1 MKVTTPFT
9 ITAADSEAR
18 TITGQIVAF
27 DTAAKASTGKVM
39 FKSGSLNPT
48 NVKLNLEH
56 DSARPIGK
64 TLSMEFSPDGK
75 SINATFKISKTTA
88 GTDAIQEAID
98 GLRDGFS
105 VEANAIDFA
114 HNEDGTMVVSK
125 ADLVGVALTHNPA
138 FDSARVSN
146 VAATTSPED
155 SETSSDEAEA
165 QPQQPTEGDVVENT
179 VTEPT
184 AAETVEA
191 SAKVEATSVAKPVNF
206 IAARN
211 PVVDPATFLMHK
223 VAAMRG
229 SEESRNYIAAATSS
243 TDNPGLIP
251 TRQLREVVN
260 GLADSVRASIDS
272 ISSGTLPNA
281 GLIFQIPRITQLPDV
296 AVVDELDTVTP
307 VVMESDFINVDVKSF
322 KGNQVM
328 SVELADRSDPLFFSE
343 LISNLSAQYAR
354 ATNAYNSGVIVGAAT
369 AAPTEYTSP
378 ISAVD
383 LLKFVSDGAVDV
395 YANTFRFADAIV
407 VSPAQ
412 WGNIMSMS
420 VDGRPIYNALQ
431 PQNAAGNAQPR
442 ALRGSVNGL
451 DLWVDTALS
460 AAGLGDGS
468 MYVIN
473 RDAYTWY
480 ESPRLEL
487 RTNFINDGSIG
498 ILLYGY
504 GATATKIAAGAYK
517 YVEDN

>member
-27 DTAAKASTGKVM
+27 DQPANASTGKVM
-39 FKSGSLNPT
+39 FKAGSLNPR

-64 TLSMEFSPDGK
+64 TLSMELSPDGT

-88 GTDAIQEAID
+88 GSDAIQEAID

-105 VEANAIDFA
+105 VEANAIEFG

-146 VAATTSPED
+146 VAATTAPEN
-155 SETSSDEAEA
+155 SEPSTDETEA

-179 VTEPT
+179 VTET

-191 SAKVEATSVAKPVNF
+191 SAQVEAASAPKPVNF
-206 IAARN
+206 IASRN
-211 PVVDPATFLMHK
+211 PVVSPETFLMHK
-223 VAAMRG
+223 VAATRG
-229 SEESRNYIAAATSS
+229 DEQSRAYIAAATAS

-260 GLADSVRASIDS
+260 GLADNVRASIDS
-272 ISSGTLPNA
+272 ISNGVLPSA
-281 GLIFQIPRITQLPDV
+281 GLTFQIPKITVLPDV
-296 AVVDELDTVTP
+296 SQIDELDPVTP
-307 VVMESDFINVDVKSF
+307 TVMESEFITVDVKSF
-322 KGNQVM
+322 KGSQVM
-328 SVELADRSDPLFFSE
+328 SVELADRSDPLFYSE

-354 ATNAYNSGVIVGAAT
+354 ATNAYNSAQIITGATKVATGYGTDIT
-369 AAPTEYTSP
+369 AAEFLTWV
-378 ISAVD
+378 AN
-383 LLKFVSDGAVDV
+383 GAVSV
-395 YANTFRFADAIV
+395 YSNTFKFADAIV
-407 VSPAQ
+407 VSPQ
-412 WGNIMSMS
+412 MWGRIQSFN
-420 VDGRPIYNALQ
+420 DAGRPIYNALN
-431 PQNAAGNAQPR
+431 PMNAAGNAQPR
-442 ALRGSVNGL
+442 SLRGSVNGI

-460 AAGLGDGS
+460 GTGDNS

-487 RTNFINDGSIG
+487 RTNVISDGSIG
-498 ILLYGY
+498 ILMYGY
-504 GATATKIAAGAYK
+504 GATATKIGAGAYAFDK
-517 YVEDN
+517 D

>member
-18 TITGQIVAF
+18 TITGKIVQF
-27 DTAAKASTGKVM
+27 DVPANASTGKVM
-39 FKSGSLNPT
+39 FKSGSLNPA

-64 TLSMEFSPDGK
+64 TLSMEFAPDGK
-75 SINATFKISKTTA
+75 SIDATFKISKTTA
-88 GTDAIQEAID
+88 GSDAIQEAID

-105 VEANAIDFA
+105 VEANANDFGY
-114 HNEDGTMVVSK
+114 NEDGTMVVNS

-146 VAATTSPED
+146 VAATTAPENSGPSND
-155 SETSSDEAEA
+155 DADATPTPS
-165 QPQQPTEGDVVENT
+165 TEGDAVENT

-184 AAETVEA
+184 TAETVEA
-191 SAKVEATSVAKPVNF
+191 AEVVQASSAPKPVNF
-206 IAARN
+206 IATRN
-211 PVVDPATFLMHK
+211 PIVSPETYLMHK
-223 VAAMRG
+223 VAATRG
-229 SEESRNYIAAATSS
+229 SEESRAFIAAATAS

-260 GLADSVRASIDS
+260 GLADNVRASIDS
-272 ISSGTLPNA
+272 ISTGTLPNA
-281 GLIFQIPRITQLPDV
+281 GLVFQIPKITQLPSV
-296 AVVDELDTVTP
+296 AQIDELDPVTP
-307 VVMESDFINVDVKSF
+307 TVMESEFINVDVKSF
-322 KGNQVM
+322 KGSQVM

-343 LISNLSAQYAR
+343 LISNLSSQYAR
-354 ATNAYNSGVIVGAAT
+354 ATNQYNSAQIIAGATKTATGYGTDIT
-369 AAPTEYTSP
+369 AAELLAWV
-378 ISAVD
+378 SA
-383 LLKFVSDGAVDV
+383 GAVSV
-395 YANTFRFADAIV
+395 YSNTFKFADAIV
-407 VSPAQ
+407 VSPAM
-412 WGNIMSMS
+412 WGRIMSFN

-442 ALRGSVNGL
+442 SLRGSVNGI

-460 AAGLGDGS
+460 GTGDDS

-487 RTNFINDGSIG
+487 RTNIISDGSIG
-498 ILLYGY
+498 ILMYGY
-504 GATATKIAAGAYK
+504 GATATKIAAGAYAFNK
-517 YVEDN
+517 D

>member
-27 DTAAKASTGKVM
+27 DMPANASTGKVM
-39 FKSGSLNPT
+39 FKSGSLNPK

-56 DSARPIGK
+56 DAARPIGK
-64 TLSMEFSPDGK
+64 TLNMELSPDGK

-105 VEANAIDFA
+105 VEANAVEFG

-146 VAATTSPED
+146 VAATTAPEN
-155 SETSSDEAEA
+155 SEPSTDEAEA

-191 SAKVEATSVAKPVNF
+191 SATVEAASAAKPVNF
-206 IAARN
+206 IATRN

-223 VAAMRG
+223 VAATRG
-229 SEESRNYIAAATSS
+229 NEQSRAFIAAATSTS
-243 TDNPGLIP
+243 DNPGLIP

-260 GLADSVRASIDS
+260 GLSDNVRASIDS
-272 ISSGTLPNA
+272 ISTGTLPDA
-281 GLIFQIPRITQLPDV
+281 GLVFQIPKVTQLPDV
-296 AVVDELDTVTP
+296 SQVNELGAVTP
-307 VVMESDFINVDVKSF
+307 VELHTAFIDVDVKSF
-322 KGNQVM
+322 KGSQVM

-343 LISNLSAQYAR
+343 LISTLTSQYAR
-354 ATNAYNSGVIVGAAT
+354 ATNEYNSAIIVAGASNPASGYGDNIT
-369 AAPTEYTSP
+369 AAELLSWV
-378 ISAVD
+378 SA
-383 LLKFVSDGAVDV
+383 GAVSV
-395 YANTFRFADAIV
+395 YANTFKFADAIV
-407 VSPAQ
+407 VSPQ
-412 WGNIMSMS
+412 MWGRIMSFN

-442 ALRGSVNGL
+442 SLRGSVNGI

-460 AAGLGDGS
+460 GTGDNS

-487 RTNFINDGSIG
+487 RTNIISDGSIG
-498 ILLYGY
+498 ILMYGY
-504 GATATKIAAGAYK
+504 GATAKKIGAGAYA
-517 YVEDN
+517 YTV

>member
-27 DTAAKASTGKVM
+27 DQPANASTGKVM
-39 FKSGSLNPT
+39 FKAGSLNPT

-64 TLSMEFSPDGK
+64 TLSMELSPDGT

-88 GTDAIQEAID
+88 GSDAIQEAID

-105 VEANAIDFA
+105 VEANAIEFG

-146 VAATTSPED
+146 VAATTAPEN
-155 SETSSDEAEA
+155 SEPSTDEAEA

-179 VTEPT
+179 VTET

-191 SAKVEATSVAKPVNF
+191 SAQVEAAAAPKPVNF
-206 IAARN
+206 IASRN
-211 PVVDPATFLMHK
+211 PIVSPETFLMHK
-223 VAAMRG
+223 VNAMRG
-229 SEESRNYIAAATSS
+229 DEQSRAYIAAATAT
-243 TDNPGLIP
+243 TDSPGLIP

-260 GLADSVRASIDS
+260 GLSDSVRASIDS
-272 ISSGTLPNA
+272 ISTGTLPNA
-281 GLIFQIPRITQLPDV
+281 GMVFQIPKVTALPTVDQI
-296 AVVDELDTVTP
+296 DELDPITP
-307 VVMESDFINVDVKSF
+307 AGLETEFINVNVKSF
-322 KGNQVM
+322 KGSSVM
-328 SVELADRSDPLFFSE
+328 SVELADRSDPLYYSE
-343 LISNLSAQYAR
+343 LISAMSAQYAR
-354 ATNAYNSGVIVGAAT
+354 ETNTYNSAQIITSATKTATGIGTDIT
-369 AAPTEYTSP
+369 AAEF
-378 ISAVD
+378 
-383 LLKFVSDGAVDV
+383 LNWVSGGAVSV
-395 YANTFRFADAIV
+395 YSNTFKFADAIV
-407 VSPAQ
+407 VSPQ
-412 WGNIMSMS
+412 MWGRIMGFN
-420 VDGRPIYNALQ
+420 DAGRPIYNALN
-431 PQNAAGNAQPR
+431 PMNAAGNAQPR
-442 ALRGSVNGL
+442 SLRGSVNGI

-460 AAGLGDGS
+460 GTGSNS

-487 RTNFINDGSIG
+487 RTNYLEDGSIG
-498 ILLYGY
+498 VLMYGY
-504 GATATKIAAGAYK
+504 GATATKIAAGAYAF
-517 YVEDN
+517 NAS

>member
-1 MKVTTPFT
+1 MKVNTPFT

-27 DTAAKASTGKVM
+27 DTAAKASTGKVL
-39 FKSGSLNPT
+39 FKAGSITPA

-64 TLSMEFSPDGK
+64 TLAMELSPDGK

-88 GTDAIQEAID
+88 GSDAIQEAMD

-105 VEANAIDFA
+105 VEANAIDFGY
-114 HNEDGTMVVSK
+114 NEDGTMVVSK

-146 VAATTSPED
+146 VAATTEPEN
-155 SETSSDEAEA
+155 SETSSDDAEVT
-165 QPQQPTEGDVVENT
+165 PTPSTEGDAVENT

-184 AAETVEA
+184 TAETVEA
-191 SAKVEATSVAKPVNF
+191 AAEVKAAAPKPVNF
-206 IAARN
+206 IATRN
-211 PVVDPATFLMHK
+211 PVVSPETFLMHQ
-223 VAAMRG
+223 VAAARG
-229 SEESRNYIAAATSS
+229 SETSRAYIAAATAS

-260 GLADSVRASIDS
+260 GLADNVRASIDS
-272 ISSGTLPNA
+272 ISTGTLPGA
-281 GLIFQIPRITQLPDV
+281 GLVFQIPKITVLPNV
-296 AVVDELDTVTP
+296 SQIDELDPVTP
-307 VVMESDFINVDVKSF
+307 TVMESEFINVDVKSF
-322 KGNQVM
+322 KGSQVM
-328 SVELADRSDPLFFSE
+328 SVELADRSDPLFFTE
-343 LISNLSAQYAR
+343 LISNLTAQYAR
-354 ATNAYNSGVIVGAAT
+354 ATNAYNSAQITSHATFTSSGYGANITAAELLAWVSGAA
-369 AAPTEYTSP
+369 
-378 ISAVD
+378 
-383 LLKFVSDGAVDV
+383 VSV
-395 YANTFRFADAIV
+395 YSNTFKFADAIV
-407 VSPAQ
+407 VSPEM
-412 WGNIMSMS
+412 WGRIMSFN

-442 ALRGSVNGL
+442 SLRGSVNGI

-460 AAGLGDGS
+460 GVSDGS

-487 RTNFINDGSIG
+487 RTNIISDGSIG
-498 ILLYGY
+498 ILMYGY
-504 GATATKIAAGAYK
+504 GATATKIGAGAFLYR
-517 YVEDN
+517 E

>member
-27 DTAAKASTGKVM
+27 DTTANASTGKVM
-39 FKSGSLNPT
+39 FKSGSINPA

-64 TLSMEFSPDGK
+64 TLSMELAPDGK
-75 SINATFKISKTTA
+75 SINATFKISKTNA
-88 GTDAIQEAID
+88 GSDAIQEAID

-105 VEANAIDFA
+105 VEANANDFTHA
-114 HNEDGTMVVSK
+114 KDGTMIVTS

-138 FDSARVSN
+138 FGDLTRVTN
-146 VAATTSPED
+146 VAATEN
-155 SETSSDEAEA
+155 SETSTDEPEA

-191 SAKVEATSVAKPVNF
+191 SAPVQASSIAKPVNF
-206 IAARN
+206 IATRN
-211 PVVDPATFLMHK
+211 PVVSPETFLMHK
-223 VAAMRG
+223 IAAMRG
-229 SEESRNYIAAATSS
+229 DEQSRSFIAAATSTS
-243 TDNPGLIP
+243 DNPGLIP

-260 GLADSVRASIDS
+260 GLSDNVRASIDS
-272 ISSGTLPNA
+272 ISSGTLPDA
-281 GLIFQIPRITQLPDV
+281 GLVFQIPKVTQLPDV
-296 AVVDELDTVTP
+296 SQVNELAAVTP
-307 VVMESDFINVDVKSF
+307 VELQTQMISVDVKSF
-322 KGNQVM
+322 KGSQVM
-328 SVELADRSDPLFFSE
+328 SVELADRSDPLFFTE
-343 LISNLSAQYAR
+343 LISTLTSQYAR
-354 ATNAYNSGVIVGAAT
+354 ATNEYNSAIIVAGASNPASGYGNNIT
-369 AAPTEYTSP
+369 AAELLSWV
-378 ISAVD
+378 SA
-383 LLKFVSDGAVDV
+383 GAVSV
-395 YANTFRFADAIV
+395 YANTFKFADAIV
-407 VSPAQ
+407 VSPQ
-412 WGNIMSMS
+412 MWGRIMSFN

-442 ALRGSVNGL
+442 SLRGSVNGI

-460 AAGLGDGS
+460 GTGDNS

-487 RTNFINDGSIG
+487 RTNIISDGSIG
-498 ILLYGY
+498 ILMYGY
-504 GATATKIAAGAYK
+504 GATAKKIGAGAYA
-517 YVEDN
+517 YTE

>member
-18 TITGQIVAF
+18 TITGKIVEFGVPA
-27 DTAAKASTGKVM
+27 TASTGKVM
-39 FKSGSLNPT
+39 FQRGSLSPA

-64 TLSMEFSPDGK
+64 TLSMELSPDGN
-75 SINATFKISKTTA
+75 SIEATFKISKTTA
-88 GTDAIQEAID
+88 GTDAIQEAMD

-105 VEANAIDFA
+105 VEANANDFTHA
-114 HNEDGTMVVSK
+114 KDGTMIVNS
-125 ADLVGVALTHNPA
+125 AEIVGVALTHNPA

-146 VAATTSPED
+146 VAATTAPED
-155 SETSSDEAEA
+155 SEPSSDEAEA
-165 QPQQPTEGDVVENT
+165 QPQPSTEGDVVENT

-191 SAKVEATSVAKPVNF
+191 SAPVQASAAKPVNF
-206 IAARN
+206 IATRN
-211 PVVDPATFLMHK
+211 PVVSPETYLMHK

-229 SEESRNYIAAATSS
+229 SEDSRAFIAAATAS

-260 GLADSVRASIDS
+260 GLADNVRASIDS
-272 ISSGTLPNA
+272 ISNGTLPDA
-281 GLIFQIPRITQLPDV
+281 GLVFQIPKITQLPDV
-296 AVVDELDTVTP
+296 AQIDELDAVTP
-307 VVMESDFINVDVKSF
+307 VVMESEFINVDVKSF
-322 KGNQVM
+322 KGSQVM
-328 SVELADRSDPLFFSE
+328 SVELADRSDPLFFTE
-343 LISNLSAQYAR
+343 LISNLTAQYAR
-354 ATNAYNSGVIVGAAT
+354 ATNEYNSGRILLGSASGSPTYAA
-369 AAPTEYTSP
+369 P
-378 ISAVD
+378 ISAVN
-383 LLKFVSDGAVDV
+383 LLKWVSDGAVSV
-395 YANTFRFADAIV
+395 YAATFKFADALV
-407 VSPAQ
+407 VSPQQ
-412 WGNIMSMS
+412 WGNIMSLS

-442 ALRGSVNGL
+442 SLRGSVNGL

-460 AAGLGDGS
+460 GTGDGS

-487 RTNFINDGSIG
+487 RTNIISDGSIG
-498 ILLYGY
+498 ILMYGY
-504 GATATKIAAGAYK
+504 GATATKIAAGAY
-517 YVEDN
+517 NFQAS

>member
-27 DTAAKASTGKVM
+27 DVPANASTGKVM
-39 FKSGSLNPT
+39 FKSGSLNPR

-56 DSARPIGK
+56 DAARPIGK
-64 TLSMEFSPDGK
+64 TLSMELSPDGK

-105 VEANAIDFA
+105 VEANANEFG

-146 VAATTSPED
+146 VAATTAPEN
-155 SETSSDEAEA
+155 SESSSDDAEA

-191 SAKVEATSVAKPVNF
+191 SATIEAASIAKPVNF
-206 IAARN
+206 IATRN

-223 VAAMRG
+223 VAATRG
-229 SEESRNYIAAATSS
+229 NEQSRAFIAAATSTS
-243 TDNPGLIP
+243 DNPGLIP

-260 GLADSVRASIDS
+260 GLSDNVRASIDS
-272 ISSGTLPNA
+272 ISSGVLPDA
-281 GLIFQIPRITQLPDV
+281 GLVFEIPRVTQLPDV
-296 AVVDELDTVTP
+296 SQVNELGAVTP
-307 VVMESDFINVDVKSF
+307 VELQTDFIQVDVKSF
-322 KGNQVM
+322 KGSQVM
-328 SVELADRSDPLFFSE
+328 SVELADRSDPLFFNE
-343 LISNLSAQYAR
+343 LISTLTSQYAR
-354 ATNAYNSGVIVGAAT
+354 ATNAYNSSRILAGATKTATGYGTDIT
-369 AAPTEYTSP
+369 AAELLAWV
-378 ISAVD
+378 SA
-383 LLKFVSDGAVDV
+383 GAVSV
-395 YANTFRFADAIV
+395 YANTFKFADAIV
-407 VSPAQ
+407 VSPQ
-412 WGNIMSMS
+412 MWGRIMSFN

-442 ALRGSVNGL
+442 SLRGSVNGI

-460 AAGLGDGS
+460 GTGDNS

-487 RTNFINDGSIG
+487 RTNIISDGSIG
-498 ILLYGY
+498 ILMYGY
-504 GATATKIAAGAYK
+504 GATATKIGAGAYAFDK
-517 YVEDN
+517 D

>member
-27 DTAAKASTGKVM
+27 DTAANASTGKVM
-39 FKSGSLNPT
+39 FKSGSISPA

-64 TLSMEFSPDGK
+64 TLSMELAPDGK

-105 VEANAIDFA
+105 VEANANDFIHA
-114 HNEDGTMVVSK
+114 KDGTMIVTS

-138 FDSARVSN
+138 FGDLTRVTN
-146 VAATTSPED
+146 VAATTSTED
-155 SETSSDEAEA
+155 SESSPDDAEA

-191 SAKVEATSVAKPVNF
+191 SAKIETASIPKPVNF
-206 IAARN
+206 IATRN

-223 VAAMRG
+223 VAATRG
-229 SEESRNYIAAATSS
+229 NEQSRAFIAAATSTS
-243 TDNPGLIP
+243 DNPGLIP

-260 GLADSVRASIDS
+260 GLSDNVRASIDS
-272 ISSGTLPNA
+272 ISSGVLPDA
-281 GLIFQIPRITQLPDV
+281 GLVFQIPKVTQLPDV
-296 AVVDELDTVTP
+296 SQVNELGAVTP
-307 VVMESDFINVDVKSF
+307 VELHTDFIDVDVKSF
-322 KGNQVM
+322 KGSQIM
-328 SVELADRSDPLFFSE
+328 SVELADRSDPLFFNE
-343 LISNLSAQYAR
+343 LISTLTSQYAR
-354 ATNAYNSGVIVGAAT
+354 ATNAYNSAEIIAGATKTATGYGTDIT
-369 AAPTEYTSP
+369 AAELLAWV
-378 ISAVD
+378 SA
-383 LLKFVSDGAVDV
+383 GAVSV
-395 YANTFRFADAIV
+395 YSNTFKFADAIV
-407 VSPAQ
+407 VSPAM
-412 WGNIMSMS
+412 WGRIMSFN

-442 ALRGSVNGL
+442 SLRGSVNGI

-460 AAGLGDGS
+460 GTGDDS

-487 RTNFINDGSIG
+487 RTNIISDGSIG
-498 ILLYGY
+498 ILMYGY
-504 GATATKIAAGAYK
+504 GATATKIAAGAYAFNK
-517 YVEDN
+517 D

>member
-9 ITAADSEAR
+9 ITAADSESR

-27 DTAAKASTGKVM
+27 DTTANASTGKVM
-39 FKSGSLNPT
+39 FKQGSLNPT

-56 DSARPIGK
+56 DSSRPIGK
-64 TLSMEFSPDGK
+64 TLSMEFAPDGK

-88 GTDAIQEAID
+88 GSDAIQEAID

-105 VEANAIDFA
+105 VEAMAKEFGY
-114 HNEDGTMVVSK
+114 NEDGTMVVSS

-138 FDSARVSN
+138 FGDLTRVSN
-146 VAATTSPED
+146 VAATTAPED
-155 SETSSDEAEA
+155 SAPSSDVADA
-165 QPQQPTEGDVVENT
+165 SHTSTEGDEVENT
-179 VTEPT
+179 VEEQ
-184 AAETVEA
+184 AAVETVEA
-191 SAKVEATSVAKPVNF
+191 SAQVQATSIAKPVNF

-211 PVVDPATFLMHK
+211 PINDPATFLMHK

-229 SEESRNYIAAATSS
+229 SEESRNFIAAATSS

-251 TRQLREVVN
+251 TRQFREVVN
-260 GLADSVRASIDS
+260 GLADNVRASIDS
-272 ISSGTLPNA
+272 ISSGTLPSA
-281 GLIFQIPRITQLPDV
+281 GLTFEIPKITQLPDV
-296 AVVDELDTVTP
+296 SVVDELDEVTP
-307 VVMESDFINVDVKSF
+307 VVMESEFIPVNVKSF

-343 LISNLSAQYAR
+343 LISNLSSQYAR
-354 ATNAYNSGVIVGAAT
+354 ATNAYNSGQIITGATKTAT
-369 AAPTEYTSP
+369 GYGSDITASELLAWV
-378 ISAVD
+378 SA
-383 LLKFVSDGAVDV
+383 GAVSV
-395 YANTFRFADAIV
+395 YSNTFKFADAIV
-407 VSPAQ
+407 VSPQ
-412 WGNIMSMS
+412 MWGRIMSFN

-442 ALRGSVNGL
+442 SLRGSVNGI

-460 AAGLGDGS
+460 GTGDNS

-504 GATATKIAAGAYK
+504 GATATKIAAGAYAFA
-517 YVEDN
+517 D

>member
-1 MKVTTPFT
+1 MKVNTPFT

-27 DTAAKASTGKVM
+27 DTAAKASTGKVL
-39 FKSGSLNPT
+39 FKAGSLNPA

-64 TLSMEFSPDGK
+64 TLSMEFAPDGK

-105 VEANAIDFA
+105 VEANAIDFGY
-114 HNEDGTMVVSK
+114 NEDGTMVVNK

-146 VAATTSPED
+146 VAAITQSEN
-155 SETSSDEAEA
+155 SETSSDDAEA
-165 QPQQPTEGDVVENT
+165 TPTPSTEGDAVENT

-184 AAETVEA
+184 TAETVEA
-191 SAKVEATSVAKPVNF
+191 AAEVQAAAAPKPVNF
-206 IAARN
+206 IASRN
-211 PVVDPATFLMHK
+211 PVVSPETFLMHQ
-223 VAAMRG
+223 VAAARG
-229 SEESRNYIAAATSS
+229 SETSRAYIAAATAS

-260 GLADSVRASIDS
+260 GLADNVRASIDS
-272 ISSGTLPNA
+272 ISQGTLPGA
-281 GLIFQIPRITQLPDV
+281 GLVFQIPKITQLPAV
-296 AVVDELDTVTP
+296 AQIDELDPVTP
-307 VVMESDFINVDVKSF
+307 TVMESEFINVDVKSF
-322 KGNQVM
+322 KGSQVM
-328 SVELADRSDPLFFSE
+328 SVELADRSDPLFFTE
-343 LISNLSAQYAR
+343 LISNLTAQYAR
-354 ATNAYNSGVIVGAAT
+354 ATNEYNSAQIIAGATKTATGYGTDIT
-369 AAPTEYTSP
+369 AAE
-378 ISAVD
+378 
-383 LLKFVSDGAVDV
+383 LLTWVSNGAVSV
-395 YANTFRFADAIV
+395 YENTMKFADAIV
-407 VSPAQ
+407 VSPQ
-412 WGNIMSMS
+412 MWGRIMSFN

-442 ALRGSVNGL
+442 SLRGSVNGV
-451 DLWVDTALS
+451 DLWVDTALT
-460 AAGLGDGS
+460 GLGDDS

-487 RTNFINDGSIG
+487 RTNIISDGSIG
-498 ILLYGY
+498 ILMYGY
-504 GATATKIAAGAYK
+504 GATATKIAAGAYAFNK
-517 YVEDN
+517 D

>member
-1 MKVTTPFT
+1 MKVNTPFT

-27 DTAAKASTGKVM
+27 DTAAKASTGKVL
-39 FKSGSLNPT
+39 FKAGSITPA

-64 TLSMEFSPDGK
+64 TLAMELSPDGK

-88 GTDAIQEAID
+88 GSDAIQEAMD

-105 VEANAIDFA
+105 VEANAIDFGY
-114 HNEDGTMVVSK
+114 NEDGTMVVSK

-146 VAATTSPED
+146 VAANTAPEN

-165 QPQQPTEGDVVENT
+165 TPTPSTEGDAVENT

-184 AAETVEA
+184 TAETVEA
-191 SAKVEATSVAKPVNF
+191 AAEVQAAAAPKPVNF
-206 IAARN
+206 IASRN
-211 PVVDPATFLMHK
+211 PVVSPETFLMHQ
-223 VAAMRG
+223 VAAARG
-229 SEESRNYIAAATSS
+229 SETSRAYIAAATAS

-260 GLADSVRASIDS
+260 GLANDVRASIDS
-272 ISSGTLPNA
+272 ISQGTLPGA
-281 GLIFQIPRITQLPDV
+281 GLVFQIPKITQLPNV
-296 AVVDELDTVTP
+296 SVVDELDAVTP
-307 VVMESDFINVDVKSF
+307 VVMESEFINVDVKSF
-322 KGNQVM
+322 KGSQVM
-328 SVELADRSDPLFFSE
+328 SVELADRSDPLFFTE
-343 LISNLSAQYAR
+343 LISNLSSQYAR
-354 ATNAYNSGVIVGAAT
+354 ATNAYNSSIIVAGAANPASGYGDNIT
-369 AAPTEYTSP
+369 AAELLAWV
-378 ISAVD
+378 SA
-383 LLKFVSDGAVDV
+383 GAVNV
-395 YANTFRFADAIV
+395 YANTFKFADAIV
-407 VSPAQ
+407 VSPQ
-412 WGNIMSMS
+412 MWGRIMSFN

-442 ALRGSVNGL
+442 SLRGSINGI

-460 AAGLGDGS
+460 GTGDNS
-468 MYVIN
+468 MYVIQ

-487 RTNFINDGSIG
+487 RTNIISDGSIG
-498 ILLYGY
+498 ILMYGY
-504 GATATKIAAGAYK
+504 GATAKKIGLGAYA
-517 YVEDN
+517 YTV

>member
-18 TITGQIVAF
+18 TITGKIVEFGVPA
-27 DTAAKASTGKVM
+27 TASTGKVM
-39 FKSGSLNPT
+39 FQRGSLNPA

-56 DSARPIGK
+56 DAARPIGK
-64 TLSMEFSPDGK
+64 TLSMELSPDGN
-75 SINATFKISKTTA
+75 SIEATFKISKTTA
-88 GTDAIQEAID
+88 GTDAIQEAMD

-105 VEANAIDFA
+105 VEANANDFTHA
-114 HNEDGTMVVSK
+114 KDGTMIVNS

-146 VAATTSPED
+146 VAATEAEQI
-155 SETSSDEAEA
+155 SESSTDEAEA
-165 QPQQPTEGDVVENT
+165 QPQPSTEGDVVENT

-191 SAKVEATSVAKPVNF
+191 SAPVQAASIAKPVNF
-206 IAARN
+206 IATRN
-211 PVVDPATFLMHK
+211 PVVSPETYLMHK

-229 SEESRNYIAAATSS
+229 SEESRAFIAAATAS

-260 GLADSVRASIDS
+260 GLADNVRASIDS
-272 ISSGTLPNA
+272 ISNGTLPTA
-281 GLIFQIPRITQLPDV
+281 GLVFQIPKISVLPAV
-296 AVVDELDTVTP
+296 AQIDELDPVTP
-307 VVMESDFINVDVKSF
+307 TVMESEFINVDVKSF
-322 KGNQVM
+322 KGSQVM

-343 LISNLSAQYAR
+343 LISNLSSQYAR
-354 ATNAYNSGVIVGAAT
+354 ATNAYNSAQIIAGATKTATGYGTDIT
-369 AAPTEYTSP
+369 AAE
-378 ISAVD
+378 
-383 LLKFVSDGAVDV
+383 LLTWVSNGAVSV
-395 YANTFRFADAIV
+395 YSNTFKFADAIV
-407 VSPAQ
+407 VSPAM
-412 WGNIMSMS
+412 WGRIMSFN

-442 ALRGSVNGL
+442 SLRGSVNGI
-451 DLWVDTALS
+451 DLWVDTALT
-460 AAGLGDGS
+460 GTGDDS

-487 RTNFINDGSIG
+487 RTNIISDGSIG
-498 ILLYGY
+498 ILMYGY
-504 GATATKIAAGAYK
+504 GATATKIAAGAYAFNK
-517 YVEDN
+517 D

>member
-27 DTAAKASTGKVM
+27 DTPANASTGKVM
-39 FKSGSLNPT
+39 FKSGSLNPA

-75 SINATFKISKTTA
+75 AINATFKISKTSA
-88 GTDAIQEAID
+88 GSDAIQEAID

-105 VEANAIDFA
+105 VEANANDFTHA
-114 HNEDGTMVVSK
+114 KDGTMIVTS

-138 FDSARVSN
+138 FGDLTRVTN
-146 VAATTSPED
+146 VAATEN
-155 SETSSDEAEA
+155 SETSTDEAEA

-191 SAKVEATSVAKPVNF
+191 SAPIQAASIAKPVNF
-206 IAARN
+206 IATRN
-211 PVVDPATFLMHK
+211 PIVSPETFLMHK
-223 VAAMRG
+223 VAATRG
-229 SEESRNYIAAATSS
+229 SEESRAFVAAATSTS
-243 TDNPGLIP
+243 DNPGLIP

-260 GLADSVRASIDS
+260 GLSDSVRASIDS
-272 ISSGTLPNA
+272 ISTGTLPSA
-281 GLIFQIPRITQLPDV
+281 GLVFQIPKVTQLPAV
-296 AVVDELDTVTP
+296 AQIDELGAVTP
-307 VVMESDFINVDVKSF
+307 TELHTDFIDVDVKSF
-322 KGNQVM
+322 KGSQVM
-328 SVELADRSDPLFFSE
+328 SVELADRSDPLFYSE
-343 LISNLSAQYAR
+343 LISTLTSQYAR
-354 ATNAYNSGVIVGAAT
+354 ATNAYNSAQIIAGATKTATGYGTDIT
-369 AAPTEYTSP
+369 AAELLAWV
-378 ISAVD
+378 SA
-383 LLKFVSDGAVDV
+383 GAVSV
-395 YANTFRFADAIV
+395 YSNTFKFADAIV
-407 VSPAQ
+407 VSPAM
-412 WGNIMSMS
+412 WGRIMSFN

-442 ALRGSVNGL
+442 SLRGSVNGI

-460 AAGLGDGS
+460 GTGDNS

-487 RTNFINDGSIG
+487 RTNVISDGSIG
-498 ILLYGY
+498 ILMYGY
-504 GATATKIAAGAYK
+504 GATATKIGAGAYAFDK
-517 YVEDN
+517 D

>member
-18 TITGQIVAF
+18 TITGKIVEF
-27 DTAAKASTGKVM
+27 DVPANASTGKVM
-39 FKSGSLNPT
+39 FRSGSLNPA

-64 TLSMEFSPDGK
+64 TLSMEFAPDGK
-75 SINATFKISKTTA
+75 SIEATFKISKTTA
-88 GTDAIQEAID
+88 GSDAIQEAMD

-105 VEANAIDFA
+105 VEANANDFGY
-114 HNEDGTMVVSK
+114 NEDGTMVVNS

-146 VAATTSPED
+146 VAATTAPENSTPSND
-155 SETSSDEAEA
+155 DAEA
-165 QPQQPTEGDVVENT
+165 TPTPSTEGDAVENT

-184 AAETVEA
+184 TAETVEA
-191 SAKVEATSVAKPVNF
+191 AEVVQASSAPKPVNF
-206 IAARN
+206 IATRN
-211 PVVDPATFLMHK
+211 PIVSPETYLMHK
-223 VAAMRG
+223 VAATRG
-229 SEESRNYIAAATSS
+229 SEESRAFIAAATAS

-260 GLADSVRASIDS
+260 GLADDVRASIDS
-272 ISSGTLPNA
+272 ISTGTLPNA
-281 GLIFQIPRITQLPDV
+281 GLVFQIPKITQLPNV
-296 AVVDELDTVTP
+296 SVVDELDPVTP
-307 VVMESDFINVDVKSF
+307 VVMESEFINVDVKSF
-322 KGNQVM
+322 KGSQVM

-343 LISNLSAQYAR
+343 LISNLSSQYAR
-354 ATNAYNSGVIVGAAT
+354 ATNAYNSSQIIAGATKTATGYGTDIT
-369 AAPTEYTSP
+369 AAELLAWV
-378 ISAVD
+378 SA
-383 LLKFVSDGAVDV
+383 GAVSV
-395 YANTFRFADAIV
+395 YSNTFKFADAIV
-407 VSPAQ
+407 VSPAM
-412 WGNIMSMS
+412 WGRIMSFN

-442 ALRGSVNGL
+442 SLRGSVNGI

-460 AAGLGDGS
+460 GTGDDS

-487 RTNFINDGSIG
+487 RTNIISDGSIG

-504 GATATKIAAGAYK
+504 GATATKIAAGAYAFNK
-517 YVEDN
+517 D